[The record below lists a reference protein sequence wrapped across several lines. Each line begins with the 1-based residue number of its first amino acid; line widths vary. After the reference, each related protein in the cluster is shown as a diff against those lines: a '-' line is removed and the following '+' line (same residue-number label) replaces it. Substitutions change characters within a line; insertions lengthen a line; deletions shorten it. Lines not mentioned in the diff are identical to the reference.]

1 MAGFYRIWMPNFGL
15 ISKPLYEATKGPD
28 GIPLDWKGETKK
40 SFKHLR
46 QALIQA
52 PALGVHSQSSQTFY
66 SICSQE
72 KRHSSRSL
80 HSETRA

>member
-46 QALIQA
+46 QA
-52 PALGVHSQSSQTFY
+52 
-66 SICSQE
+66 
-72 KRHSSRSL
+72 
-80 HSETRA
+80 